1 MKAILILICVV
12 VIISIVLP
20 ILGAIV
26 TGIIDKG
33 KKENNK

>member
-1 MKAILILICVV
+1 MKAIVIFICVV
-12 VIISIVLP
+12 GIISIVLP

-26 TGIIDKG
+26 VGILDTL

>member
-1 MKAILILICVV
+1 MKAIVIFICVV
-12 VIISIVLP
+12 GIISIVLP

-26 TGIIDKG
+26 TGILDKG

>member
-1 MKAILILICVV
+1 MKAIVIVICVV
-12 VIISIVLP
+12 GIISIVLP

-26 TGIIDKG
+26 SGIIDKG